1 MLSLNL
7 PKIADRLAL
16 FALRRMGFKRRFVQ
30 TSVGPMHVIVG
41 KGRGR
46 LPNMVLLHGFSSS
59 GVHYLPLIR
68 RLQPVVQG
76 LICPDLAGHGFS
88 VTPEDGLVSDVLRAS
103 LFETLDAVIDEPTV
117 VLGNSMGGL
126 AAIHYAK
133 ERPEKVRGL
142 ILLSPGGA
150 MMEHH
155 EIEELGRT
163 FEVDSHQEALE
174 FVDRLLSQKSPI
186 RTLLAL
192 GIRTSFGKPA
202 LQQLIQSIQQEDLL
216 TPDDLVSLK
225 MPALLM
231 WGKDERIL
239 PHSSFAFFR
248 DHLPDHIKLIEPEG
262 FGHSPFLDDPDR
274 LFHIVL
280 GFLADIESHTAGD
293 WHDWQPLSA

>member
-1 MLSLNL
+1 
-7 PKIADRLAL
+7 
-16 FALRRMGFKRRFVQ
+16 
-30 TSVGPMHVIVG
+30 MHVIVG
-41 KGRGR
+41 KGGGR
-46 LPNMVLLHGFSSS
+46 LPKMLLLHGFSSA

-68 RLQPVVQG
+68 RLQPVVGG

-88 VTPEDGLVSDVLRAS
+88 STPQEGLHADNLRAS
-103 LFETLDAVIDEPTV
+103 LFETLDAVIDEPVV

-163 FEVDSHQEALE
+163 FEVSSHDEALE
-174 FVDRLLSQKSPI
+174 FVDRLLANKSPI
-186 RTLLAL
+186 RSLIAL
-192 GIRTSFGKPA
+192 GIRASFHKPA
-202 LQQLIQSIQQEDLL
+202 LQQLIHSIEQDDLL
-216 TPDDLVSLK
+216 TPEDLAELQ
-225 MPALLM
+225 MPAILM
-231 WGKDERIL
+231 WGKHDRIL

-248 DHLPDHIKLIEPEG
+248 EHLPDHIKLVEPDG

-274 LFHIVL
+274 LFHMVL

-293 WHDWQPLSA
+293 WRDWEPLTA